1 VELEVREVQT
11 YSDSGVMM
19 KSRTAIVSLLIAMLV
34 SPLCAQT
41 TADSP
46 ATRDEILALFNL
58 MHVREQVQPAME
70 FVARQQRAIIHDNLK
85 RQTPRISPEN
95 LAKLDQFTADI
106 MKELPVD
113 GMLEDMIPV
122 YQKHLT
128 RSDVDAMSAF
138 YSSPT
143 GQKLLREMP
152 AMTTESM
159 QAASPRIQALMD
171 QVMERAR
178 AMAKEDEQKGA
189 TPKPDSE
196 KK

>member
-1 VELEVREVQT
+1 MELEVREVRT

-19 KSRTAIVSLLIAMLV
+19 KSRTAIVSLLIGMLV

-41 TADSP
+41 AADSP